1 MANDRLAGAY
11 MIPDADGSQVR
22 GEPAVH
28 APSVI
33 ANMYVLLA
41 GEIDEGRESYE
52 EANRGEICR

>member
-22 GEPAVH
+22 GEPAAH

-33 ANMYVLLA
+33 ADIHVA

-52 EANRGEICR
+52 